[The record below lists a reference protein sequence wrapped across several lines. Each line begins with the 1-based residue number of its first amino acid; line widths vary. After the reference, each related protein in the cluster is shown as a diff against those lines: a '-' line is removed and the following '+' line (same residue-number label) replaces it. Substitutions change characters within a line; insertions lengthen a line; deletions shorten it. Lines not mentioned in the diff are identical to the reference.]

1 MNNRITGPEIL
12 DERINYMDTKSVWF
26 FIDIINQCLLT
37 ESVKADG
44 TIIVTVQ
51 YRIADHLI
59 EQIQSMYLNAGW
71 DSVDVVT
78 TGTDSSLYGTT
89 EFTFIPPEQLLDD
102 VKIIIETKI

>member
-1 MNNRITGPEIL
+1 MSKRLTGPEIL
-12 DERINYMDTKSVWF
+12 DERIYYMDTKSIWF

-37 ESVKADG
+37 ESVKSDG

-59 EQIQSMYLNAGW
+59 EQIQSMYINAGW
-71 DSVDVVT
+71 NNVNVVT

-89 EFTFIPPEQLLDD
+89 EFTFIPPEQLLKD
-102 VKIIIETKI
+102 VKTIIKTKI